1 MSFLHQPKRVYC
13 SSDDAAGSA
22 DNTSDFTLRLQ
33 QPVTQ
38 AKSVRL
44 ASATY
49 TSSVYNVGA
58 NAKFTY
64 QEAFRNTTGFKAA
77 AVRFEV
83 PVPEGSYTGTTLAA
97 QLTALSAT
105 NAEGVAVD
113 VVKSDTFADIDFVA
127 PATTL
132 PATGSATRLLMYPI
146 QNVALTQAQLLQH
159 VDFNLQA
166 DSNGAAVQVGM
177 WSQTG
182 TDPFV
187 NVVAP
192 KSIHL
197 EADGQNPGSRHRVSF
212 LDVADAGRLLQP
224 TATLYVGLFV
234 TNYAGAGSWN
244 AGQFVTSS
252 LSNGKFVN
260 RTAVANV
267 ADWEDNIAFA
277 DASDTVI
284 SASTALPSIRI
295 TTVPQLGYAS
305 NDSSDVRQRSQ
316 FTCAFDD
323 TTQRFSFLPVT
334 PTATWTTDYAALDY
348 LPLLKR
354 RHPSGYLYDSSD
366 VAEQYFGFL
375 EIPEVTTATGSLDRN
390 SVNHVVGQGL
400 NYTDA
405 YAASVFA
412 GTKASLAAATAAAN
426 TLTMRHI
433 HRLVREPYVYLSC
446 PDLVADTYSSQTT
459 KPNRGILAK
468 LPLHGNFGELLFY
481 HALQGDSS
489 SDSDVIR
496 QDLQSLRFRVT
507 DHNGNSVRLG
517 GEISFVLTF
526 QYE

>member
-1 MSFLHQPKRVYC
+1 
-13 SSDDAAGSA
+13 
-22 DNTSDFTLRLQ
+22 
-33 QPVTQ
+33 
-38 AKSVRL
+38 
-44 ASATY
+44 
-49 TSSVYNVGA
+49 
-58 NAKFTY
+58 
-64 QEAFRNTTGFKAA
+64 
-77 AVRFEV
+77 
-83 PVPEGSYTGTTLAA
+83 
-97 QLTALSAT
+97 
-105 NAEGVAVD
+105 
-113 VVKSDTFADIDFVA
+113 
-127 PATTL
+127 
-132 PATGSATRLLMYPI
+132 MYPI
-146 QNVALTQAQLLQH
+146 QNVALTKVQLLQH

-166 DSNGAAVQVGM
+166 DNGGATVQVGM

-197 EADGQNPGSRHRVSF
+197 EADGQHSGSRHRVSF

-224 TATLYVGLFV
+224 SATLYVGLFI
-234 TNYAGAGSWN
+234 TGYSGAGSWS
-244 AGQFVTSS
+244 AGQFVTGT
-252 LSNGKFVN
+252 LNGGKFVN
-260 RTAVANV
+260 RTNVANV
-267 ADWEDNIAFA
+267 ADWEDNIAF
-277 DASDTVI
+277 DHASNTTI
-284 SASTALPSIRI
+284 SALTPLPSIRI
-295 TTVPQLGYAS
+295 ATVPQLGYAS

-316 FTCAFDD
+316 FTCTFDD

-334 PTATWTTDYAALDY
+334 PTATWTTDYSALDY

-375 EIPEVTTATGSLDRN
+375 EIPEVTTATGSLDRS
-390 SVNHVVGQGL
+390 SVNHGVGQGL
-400 NYTDA
+400 TSTDA
-405 YAASVFA
+405 YAASLFA

-459 KPNRGILAK
+459 KPNHNILAK

-507 DHNGNSVRLG
+507 DHNGNTVRLG

-526 QYE
+526 QYD

>member
-49 TSSVYNVGA
+49 SSSVYNVGS

-64 QEAFRNTTGFKAA
+64 EEAFRNTTGFRAA
-77 AVRFEV
+77 AVRFQV
-83 PVPEGSYTGTTLAA
+83 PVPEGIYTGATLAS

-105 NAEGVAVD
+105 NAEGVAVN
-113 VVKSDTFADIDFVA
+113 VVGSDTFADIDFVS
-127 PATTL
+127 PVSTL
-132 PATGSATRLLMYPI
+132 PATGAATTLLMYPI
-146 QNVALTQAQLLQH
+146 QNVALTKAQLLQH

-166 DSNGAAVQVGM
+166 DNGGATVQVGM

-197 EADGQNPGSRHRVSF
+197 EADGQHSGSRHRVSF

-224 TATLYVGLFV
+224 SATLYVGLFI
-234 TNYAGAGSWN
+234 TGYSGAGSWS
-244 AGQFVTSS
+244 AGQFVTGT
-252 LSNGKFVN
+252 LNGGKFVN
-260 RTAVANV
+260 RTNVANV

-295 TTVPQLGYAS
+295 ATVPQLGYAS

-316 FTCAFDD
+316 FTCTFDD

-375 EIPEVTTATGSLDRN
+375 EVPRVTTATGSLDRS
-390 SVNHVVGQGL
+390 SVNHVVGQAL
-400 NYTDA
+400 YHTDT
-405 YAASVFA
+405 YADSVFA
-412 GTKASLAAATAAAN
+412 GTKASLTSAGAAAN
-426 TLTMRHI
+426 TLTMAHI
-433 HRLVREPYVYLSC
+433 HRLVRQPYVYLSC

-468 LPLHGNFGELLFY
+468 LPLHGNFGEQLFY

-489 SDSDVIR
+489 SDSEVIR

-507 DHNGNSVRLG
+507 DHNGNTVRLG

-526 QYE
+526 QYD